1 MVLCLVVFKVPVY
14 IYIYIQSAFWVPIE
28 IIIIMFVF

>member
-1 MVLCLVVFKVPVY
+1 MVLCLVVFKVPV
-14 IYIYIQSAFWVPIE
+14 YIYIQSAFWVPIE